1 MKTYK
6 LLNSAMMPQ
15 AGTYEMKEIS
25 FEEFKKIISDK
36 SIEIDS
42 YIGYPQNIQ
51 LIKNWTGRE
60 IELNRSQTKLE
71 DGDEML
77 VMKLKYR
84 VVNPSEKG
92 KEVNEDDFEF
102 FRIKYYD
109 KKLIM

>member
-15 AGTYEMKEIS
+15 AGTYEMKKIP

-36 SIEIDS
+36 NVKIDS
-42 YIGYPQNIQ
+42 YIGYPQNVQ
-51 LIKNWTGRE
+51 LIKDWTGRE
-60 IELNRSQTKLE
+60 IELNRKQAE
-71 DGDEML
+71 VFDGDEML

-84 VVNPSEKG
+84 VANPSEKG
-92 KEVNEDDFEF
+92 KEVDESDFEF